1 MLKTILSRLA
11 AFLRSL
17 RCIFYSNAE
26 LRFENMVLHQQLATF
41 KKEKTRPKLSRFDRI
56 FWVFLRRLWRKW
68 EDVLFIVKPETVVNW
83 HKKGFKLY
91 WDFIS
96 NRRKKKEQNN
106 SWREARALVRKMA
119 VDNETW
125 GAPRIHGELLK
136 LGFKLSE
143 RTVSR
148 YMPKKKPSGDN
159 IK

>member
-1 MLKTILSRLA
+1 MLKTTFSRLA
-11 AFLRSL
+11 AFLHSL
-17 RCIFYSNAE
+17 RCLLYSNVE
-26 LRFENMVLHQQLATF
+26 LRFENMVLHQQLATLKQ
-41 KKEKTRPKLSRFDRI
+41 KKKRPKLSRYDRI
-56 FWVFLRRLWRKW
+56 FWVLLRRLWRKW

-96 NRRKKKEQNN
+96 NRRKKKERNN
-106 SWREARALVRKMA
+106 VWREIRALVRKMVA
-119 VDNETW
+119 ENETW

-148 YMPKKKPSGDN
+148 YMPKKKPSRDN
-159 IK
+159 P